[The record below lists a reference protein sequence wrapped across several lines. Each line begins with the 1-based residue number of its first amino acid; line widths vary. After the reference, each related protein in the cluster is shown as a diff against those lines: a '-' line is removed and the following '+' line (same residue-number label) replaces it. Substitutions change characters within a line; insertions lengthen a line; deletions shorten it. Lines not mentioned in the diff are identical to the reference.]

1 MLDRYDQDLLLDYL
15 EDELD
20 ADRRAQLDA
29 LLEQDPQLA
38 ALLAEMAKDRAAL
51 RSLPEAEAPGDL
63 VHDVTQTLERRMLL
77 DEPVEE
83 TGPIPIARGR
93 GLAGE
98 PPRSISWARVI
109 GLTGLAASVA
119 LAAGIV
125 VITLD
130 DPLERTA
137 DNLASEPP
145 GEEAAEPLAF
155 TDKNSAVAE
164 TLESTDP
171 SVTLEGIV
179 ADQDGLA
186 RGITEGLPDE
196 ALALRNDPPGP
207 ITGVPVPPGT
217 RAESNRFG
225 GGAADEPITSV
236 AIGST
241 GAISAIQPRQQLV
254 LLTESPE
261 VSFEQLMA
269 FCVANG
275 IPIVQP
281 DDQAAFN
288 RSNRVE
294 IDRLRALRSG
304 LEDADAVVEGND
316 DVVADYALLI
326 NESQL
331 ETLVYTLNKAVAI
344 EPERAG
350 KASLFSNQA
359 ALLEELPEDAY
370 HQAAELRGVSNKQ
383 ADAQQGQAQR
393 ELQERPELTQKLT
406 QQQAV
411 QLRLPPDLGSEYA
424 NRRNAYNLQ
433 VQEQQA
439 GYGQRAAPNARGDLA
454 LGRPAEPAPDLVG
467 LVAPEPET
475 ELERAPAKK
484 AEDRLAQLDE
494 AAEDAG
500 DETGNNKR
508 LATPK
513 PPVDAEAVPAEMP
526 VQPPARPAP
535 PINPTRGNWLSA
547 HLPAAEAT
555 PLLLQWRNNEADSA
569 TTLVPVT
576 IQRAAPDKVNTL
588 RLRQQ
593 TELSKRQRGAD
604 REEAD
609 AVTDS
614 DNAEA
619 EPTAQAEPVE
629 PAESE
634 PAEPAE

>member
-20 ADRRAQLDA
+20 PDRRAQLDA
-29 LLEQDPQLA
+29 ILEQDQQLA
-38 ALLAEMAKDRAAL
+38 ALLSEMAKDRAAL

-77 DEPVEE
+77 DEPAEE
-83 TGPIPIARGR
+83 LGPIPIARGR

-98 PPRSISWARVI
+98 PPRSISWGRVI

-137 DNLASEPP
+137 DNLASDPP
-145 GEEAAEPLAF
+145 GEESAESFAS

-164 TLESTDP
+164 ALESTD
-171 SVTLEGIV
+171 SLVALEGIA
-179 ADQDGLA
+179 ADQKGLT
-186 RGITEGLPDE
+186 RGITEGFSDD
-196 ALALRNDPPGP
+196 ALAPRNDPPDP
-207 ITGVPVPPGT
+207 ITSAPLPPAT
-217 RAESNRFG
+217 RPEPDRFG
-225 GGAADEPITSV
+225 GGTAEDPIDRV
-236 AIGST
+236 ATGST

-281 DDQAAFN
+281 DDQVAFN

-294 IDRLRALRSG
+294 ADRLRALRG
-304 LEDADAVVEGND
+304 DFEDADAVLEGED
-316 DVVADYALLI
+316 IVADYALLI

-331 ETLVYTLNKAVAI
+331 ETLVFTLNKDLSI

-359 ALLEELPEDAY
+359 ALLEELPENAY
-370 HQAAELRGVSNKQ
+370 GYQAAQLRAVTNPQ
-383 ADAQQGQAQR
+383 VDARQGQGQR
-393 ELQERPELTQKLT
+393 EEQAELTQQLT

-424 NRRNAYNLQ
+424 NRRNAYNLL
-433 VQEQQA
+433 VQERQA
-439 GYGQRAAPNARGDLA
+439 GYGQRATQNGRGGLA
-454 LGRPAEPAPDLVG
+454 VGQPSEPTPESVG
-467 LVAPEPET
+467 LVAPEPEA
-475 ELERAPAKK
+475 ELDRARAARAKE
-484 AEDRLAQLDE
+484 AEEGFKQFDE
-494 AAEDAG
+494 AAKAAG
-500 DETGNNKR
+500 DEAKP
-508 LATPK
+508 ATPE
-513 PPVDAEAVPAEMP
+513 PSVDAEAAPNETP
-526 VQPPARPAP
+526 IEQSPARPGP
-535 PINPTRGNWLSA
+535 PIDPTRGNWLSA
-547 HLPAAEAT
+547 HLPAADAT

-576 IQRAAPDKVNTL
+576 IQRAAPEKVNTL

-593 TELSKRQRGAD
+593 TELSKRQRGVEH
-604 REEAD
+604 EEAE
-609 AVTDS
+609 AVLEGDK
-614 DNAEA
+614 AETK
-619 EPTAQAEPVE
+619 PILPAEPVK
-629 PAESE
+629 PAETE
-634 PAEPAE
+634 PVKPAE